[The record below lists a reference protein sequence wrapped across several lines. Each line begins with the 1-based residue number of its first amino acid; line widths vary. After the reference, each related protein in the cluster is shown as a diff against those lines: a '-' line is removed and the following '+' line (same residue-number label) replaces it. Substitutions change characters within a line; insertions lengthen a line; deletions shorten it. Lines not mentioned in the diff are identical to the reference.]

1 MYYQINKWILEM
13 VQIYG
18 KWDEAEYA
26 EIAFK
31 NVTSGQ
37 WDLARFDAWKRHLVS
52 TSIRDELMGHD
63 SSS

>member
-1 MYYQINKWILEM
+1 M